1 MSSKSLAME
10 MAREGEGRYE
20 TAIATCLAEI
30 DRILKRI
37 RRQDTQ
43 IERSQRRTRALLAD
57 LKARK

>member
-1 MSSKSLAME
+1 ME
-10 MAREGEGRYE
+10 IAREGEDRYE
-20 TAIATCLAEI
+20 IAVAACLAEI

-37 RRQDTQ
+37 RRQDAQ